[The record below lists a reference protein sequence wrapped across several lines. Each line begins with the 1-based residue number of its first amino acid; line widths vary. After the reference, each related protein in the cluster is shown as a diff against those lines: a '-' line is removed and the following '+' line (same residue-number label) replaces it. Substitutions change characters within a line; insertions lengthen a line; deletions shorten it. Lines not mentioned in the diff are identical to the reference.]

1 MKNNPIRQEVGS
13 SAAMKEKGFVLI
25 TALIIL
31 LVLTILGIALFR
43 GFGLEQKIAGNTR
56 EKTRARNAAQSAI
69 QYAEWWL
76 MQGNNATQTQQTCP
90 TLLNANL
97 NQGAVCETPLAQ
109 TTAQLTQ
116 VPWSIN
122 GTPVGT
128 VYTPPGF
135 SVNGLAGGANTYY
148 AAPRFY
154 IYLVGSSAN
163 GQGLI
168 YRIDAVGYGGTPDAV
183 AVIEANF
190 EMGTGVN
197 NLGAE

>member
-1 MKNNPIRQEVGS
+1 M
-13 SAAMKEKGFVLI
+13 LI

-43 GFGLEQKIAGNTR
+43 GFGLEEKIAGNTR

-76 MQGNNATQTQQTCP
+76 MQGNDATQTQVCD

-97 NQGAVCETPLAQ
+97 NQGAVCTNQLWQ
-109 TTAQLTQ
+109 TVPSITQ
-116 VPWSIN
+116 VPWTVN
-122 GTPVGT
+122 GKPVGV

-135 SVNGLAGGANTYY
+135 SVTGLAGGTNAYY

-154 IYLVGSSAN
+154 ISLVGMAAD
-163 GQGLI
+163 GQGNI
-168 YRIDAVGYGGTPDAV
+168 YKIDAVGYGGTPDAV
-183 AVIEANF
+183 AVLESTF
-190 EMGTGVN
+190 ELGTGVN

>member
-1 MKNNPIRQEVGS
+1 MKNNSICPEAET
-13 SAAMKEKGFVLI
+13 AAAIKEKGFVLI

-76 MQGNNATQTQQTCP
+76 MQGNNATQTQNCN

-97 NQGAVCETPLAQ
+97 NQGAVCTNPLAQ

-116 VPWSIN
+116 VPWNVN

>member
-1 MKNNPIRQEVGS
+1 MKNSLRYPETSLPGAI
-13 SAAMKEKGFVLI
+13 KEKGFVLI

-56 EKTRARNAAQSAI
+56 EKTRARNAAQSAV

-76 MQGNNATQTQQTCP
+76 MQGNNATRTEDCDS
-90 TLLNANL
+90 LLNANL
-97 NQGAVCETPLAQ
+97 NQGAVCTNPLAQ
-109 TTAQLTQ
+109 TTVQLTQ
-116 VPWSIN
+116 VPWAIN

-128 VYTPPGF
+128 IYTPPGF
-135 SVNGLAGGANTYY
+135 VLNGLSGGANTYY

-154 IYLVGSSAN
+154 IYLVGSVPNS
-163 GQGLI
+163 QGLI

-190 EMGTGVN
+190 ELGTGVN